1 MSGGWHTRDV
11 TLPSG
16 DRLHLVDEGTG
27 FPLLLIHGLAGDHRA
42 WTPQID
48 AWRGRHRV
56 IAPDTR
62 GAGRSVQRDEPVTLQ
77 ALADDFLHLL
87 DVLGVER
94 CHLLGRSMGGSIGQL
109 MVLAR
114 PERFASLTLLAS
126 CAKFEPVGRRCLDN
140 MREVLEW
147 RGSWADHAR
156 HSVQNF
162 VSRRFFNAHPDRV
175 AAIESIIASSDR
187 LAGCYVQQNLA
198 VQRHDVLDRLG
209 EIRCPVLVMSG
220 AEDPL
225 CGPEATRWMLDR
237 LPQARWVEFEGA
249 SHFFLLEQP
258 DRFMREAEAFLAA
271 HTPA

>member
-1 MSGGWHTRDV
+1 MSTVLRTRQV
-11 TLPSG
+11 PLPSG
-16 DRLHLVDEGTG
+16 DRLHLVDEGSG
-27 FPLLLIHGLAGDHRA
+27 FPLLLIHGLAGDHQA
-42 WTPQID
+42 WAPQIET
-48 AWRGRHRV
+48 WRGRYRV

-62 GAGRSVQRDEPVTLQ
+62 GAGRSTQRVEPVTLQ

-87 DVLGVER
+87 DALQIER
-94 CHLLGRSMGGSIGQL
+94 CHLMGRSMGGSIGQW
-109 MVLAR
+109 MVLAH
-114 PERFASLTLLAS
+114 PERFASLSLLAS

-147 RGSWADHAR
+147 HGSWADHAR

-162 VSRRFFNAHPDRV
+162 VSRRFFNAHPERV

-187 LAGCYVQQNLA
+187 LPGCYIQQNIAVQQ
-198 VQRHDVLDRLG
+198 HDTLDRLA

-220 AEDPL
+220 TEDPL

-237 LPQARWVEFEGA
+237 LPQAHWVEFEGA

-258 DRFMREAEAFLAA
+258 ERFMREAEAFLAA
-271 HTPA
+271 NTPT